1 MAERI
6 IPFPFQKKELQDGE
20 KLPIVDRAMEESK
33 TLDKWQI
40 VGGSLLAF
48 VNPAAGAAIAGFSL
62 VSHEVTR
69 GELKRR
75 QDKRRTERVQ
85 QELQKAA

>member
-33 TLDKWQI
+33 TLDKWQL

-62 VSHEVTR
+62 ASHEVTR
-69 GELKRR
+69 GELQRRRYKRR
-75 QDKRRTERVQ
+75 EKQVQ
-85 QELQKAA
+85 QPQKAA